1 MSDAWPD
8 RQTIIRM
15 RTTRLAFTMMEL
27 LTTFTLIA
35 IIGLIAAQV
44 FLPQRTSASDAAAQ
58 QVLEQLAT
66 RQELELTTRGGYSDD
81 VTRIGASMNRVE
93 IVTGTAGDGQ
103 ISLAVGNVGAGEGYG
118 AAYRLGD
125 RCYTIRVDADG
136 EELIG
141 SFDATAVNCSADLA
155 LEGSE
160 S

>member
-1 MSDAWPD
+1 
-8 RQTIIRM
+8 
-15 RTTRLAFTMMEL
+15 MMEL

-44 FLPQRTSASDAAAQ
+44 FYPQRTSANDAAAR
-58 QVLEQLAT
+58 QVLEQLLT

-81 VTRIGASMNRVE
+81 VIRIGAAMNGVE
-93 IVTGTAGDGQ
+93 IVTGTATNGQ
-103 ISLAVGNVGAGEGYG
+103 ISLAVDTVEAGEGYG

-125 RCYTIRVDADG
+125 RCYTVRVDEDG
-136 EELIG
+136 EELLG